1 VGISLQN
8 DFNGL
13 WLIDRIR
20 DKWTNTAVVVITGV
34 DEMEIIE
41 QSKKLGVVDYVL
53 KPFGREALR
62 QALERAASRTEKPS
76 GPPV

>member
-62 QALERAASRTEKPS
+62 QALERAANRTEKPR
-76 GPPV
+76 